1 VNDEFMNRGENIM
14 AVELLEKSATVEDVL
29 REVSKMKSMVA
40 DAVEDGVQSALRAIK
55 QGRDAAEDA
64 IHDAKHAVRQNPFQ
78 AMGVVFGA
86 GVMIGGLVTWIGS
99 RRR

>member
-1 VNDEFMNRGENIM
+1 M
-14 AVELLEKSATVEDVL
+14 AVELLEKSAAVEDVL
-29 REVSKMKSMVA
+29 REVSKIKSMVA

-55 QGRDAAEDA
+55 QGRYVAEDA
-64 IHDAKHAVRQNPFQ
+64 IHDAKHAVRRNPFQ

-86 GVMIGGLVTWIGS
+86 GVMIGGLVTWLGS